1 MAIDTDELAA
11 DPGPGDPPAAPVD
24 SGPAVA
30 VIAGSTDANVDE
42 DAEARSPVR
51 LAMAVGFPVL
61 GAAMMVG
68 GVFTGISPRPVAA
81 VAGLLGVLL
90 ALGVHRIRRGPLV
103 ANLFVALGLFAIGL
117 VVLLPGVG
125 DILHVSGLASS
136 AVRGRSLLRPP
147 VEFLAGWRAI
157 VGWLMACVGF
167 AAAWLAL
174 DLDRPSLGLLLPLPV
189 AAIAGIS
196 VPKGSQIVS
205 GLAVLVLFAIGLGL
219 LSSEQS
225 GGADGTRPSA
235 AYEMR
240 KALKA
245 LPLLAVLTVGLYLLA
260 THADFLFPKSL
271 IDPAQQPQRPK
282 TVPLSKVQ
290 DRVLFTVTSPNNLKG
305 PWRIGGLDVYQG
317 NAWRLPPFAA
327 NRLDKVKSSGVVDP
341 TLPIGPAATFKVA
354 GLGGAVLPGLPNTVA
369 VQAQGP
375 ELSYD
380 ARNGN
385 IRLANGQVTPG
396 LTYTVFQAPKPKI
409 DELKAI
415 NDTEFPKIDPVIR
428 RYALAIPPM
437 PPAVSS
443 LIDQAPKTS
452 RFDTFQFLFSWTLK
466 NITAKGAGAPVDISP
481 DRVADL
487 VGGSKTGS
495 PYEIVATQAMLA
507 RWIGIPSRIGYGFD
521 GGTPAGNALEVR
533 PGNGASFVEV
543 YFPGKKWIPV
553 IGIPER
559 AEPTVGSDPSL
570 QKKDASIKPS
580 NDIAVQLYL
589 PTFTPPA
596 SVLGKQIALGVLA
609 AIPVLLFLYLLY
621 LLYPGLKKARLRSQ
635 RRAAA
640 LQAGTRARVGLA
652 YAEWRDYATDFGF
665 FYPTDTPLM
674 FLDRFIDDE
683 EHNELAWLVTRTI
696 WGDLQDSADP
706 NLASVAEELSR
717 ALRRRL
723 ASAQPGTVRIVA
735 AVSRLSLRDPYAPE
749 TDLTPKRQSR
759 KERSNE
765 AIPVG

>member
-1 MAIDTDELAA
+1 
-11 DPGPGDPPAAPVD
+11 
-24 SGPAVA
+24 
-30 VIAGSTDANVDE
+30 
-42 DAEARSPVR
+42 
-51 LAMAVGFPVL
+51 
-61 GAAMMVG
+61 
-68 GVFTGISPRPVAA
+68 
-81 VAGLLGVLL
+81 
-90 ALGVHRIRRGPLV
+90 
-103 ANLFVALGLFAIGL
+103 
-117 VVLLPGVG
+117 
-125 DILHVSGLASS
+125 
-136 AVRGRSLLRPP
+136 
-147 VEFLAGWRAI
+147 
-157 VGWLMACVGF
+157 MACVGF
-167 AAAWLAL
+167 AGAWLAL
-174 DLDRPSLGLLLPLPV
+174 DVDRPSLGLLLPLPV

-196 VPKGSQIVS
+196 VPKDSQVVS

-225 GGADGTRPSA
+225 GGADGTRPTA

-245 LPLLAVLTVGLYLLA
+245 LPLLAVLTLGLYFLA

-271 IDPAQQPQRPK
+271 IDPAQQPQKPK
-282 TVPLSKVQ
+282 TVPLSQVQ
-290 DRVLFTVTSPNNLKG
+290 DRVLFSVESKLTG

-327 NRLDKVKSSGVVDP
+327 NQLKPVNESGVVDAA
-341 TLPIGPAATFKVA
+341 LPVGPAATFRVA

-369 VQAQGP
+369 VRAQGP
-375 ELSYD
+375 TLSYD

-396 LTYTVFQAPKPKI
+396 LTYTVFGSPLAKVS
-409 DELKAI
+409 DLKAI
-415 NDTEFPKIDPVIR
+415 NDTEFDKIDPKIR
-428 RYALAIPPM
+428 AYGLQIPPM
-437 PPAVSS
+437 PPAVAS

-452 RFDTFQFLFSWTLK
+452 KFDTYQFLFSHTLK
-466 NITAKGAGAPVDISP
+466 DITAKGAGAPVDISA
-481 DRVADL
+481 DRVNDL
-487 VGGSKTGS
+487 IGGSKTGS

-521 GGTPAGNALEVR
+521 QGTVVGNVREVR
-533 PGNGASFVEV
+533 PNNGISFVEV
-543 YFPGKKWIPV
+543 YFPGKKWIPI
-553 IGIPER
+553 IGTPEK

-589 PTFTPPA
+589 PTFTPPP
-596 SVLGKQIALGVLA
+596 SVLGKQIAVGVLL
-609 AIPVLLFLYLLY
+609 AIPFLLFLYLLY

-640 LQAGTRARVGLA
+640 LEAGTRARVALA
-652 YAEWRDYATDFGF
+652 YSEWRDYATDFGF

-683 EHNELAWLVTRTI
+683 EHNELAWLTTRTI
-696 WGDLQDSADP
+696 WGDLQGADDP
-706 NLASVAEELSR
+706 ALATVAEELSR

-723 ASAQPGTVRIVA
+723 ASAQPGTVRLVA
-735 AVSRLSLRDPYAPE
+735 GVSRLSLRDPYAPE
-749 TDLTPKRQSR
+749 TDLTLKRQPR
-759 KERSNE
+759 KERSDE